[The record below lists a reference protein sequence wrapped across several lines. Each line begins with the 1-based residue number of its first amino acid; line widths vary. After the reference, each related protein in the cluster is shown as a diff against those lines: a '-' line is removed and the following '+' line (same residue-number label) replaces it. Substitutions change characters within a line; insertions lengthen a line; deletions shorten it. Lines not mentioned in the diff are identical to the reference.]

1 MPTVGVEADGEKGCL
16 RSSRSDISSDAIE
29 ERGEPGDSVI
39 GIGVEANAS
48 DVEAEDR
55 CRSG

>member
-1 MPTVGVEADGEKGCL
+1 LEGGRVDADGEKGCL

-39 GIGVEANAS
+39 GIGVEADAG
-48 DVEAEDR
+48 DGEVED
-55 CRSG
+55 

>member
-1 MPTVGVEADGEKGCL
+1 LEGGRVEADGETACL

-39 GIGVEANAS
+39 GIGVKADTGDE
-48 DVEAEDR
+48 EFEY
-55 CRSG
+55 

>member
-1 MPTVGVEADGEKGCL
+1 LDGGRVEADGEKACL

-39 GIGVEANAS
+39 GIGVEADAG
-48 DVEAEDR
+48 DEGVEN
-55 CRSG
+55 